1 MLSIGNYGVP
11 VIVLAF
17 IGYVVLSQN
26 FLVKVDSLCGKYVG
40 CLRLYLQQG

>member
-1 MLSIGNYGVP
+1 MLSVGNYGVP

-26 FLVKVDSLCGKYVG
+26 FLVKVDLLCENYVG